1 MTTYEGHQRSLRPRF
16 SVQIPANP
24 NATQQVNRSQPRQ
37 NPKREP
43 SHVELDSSLT
53 KLDSSLTKPACREW
67 KTASLTQRGGSRTL
81 VGFEPFS
88 IAGATFRT
96 LFGRFGRTIGTS
108 RAMEV

>member
-1 MTTYEGHQRSLRPRF
+1 
-16 SVQIPANP
+16 
-24 NATQQVNRSQPRQ
+24 
-37 NPKREP
+37 
-43 SHVELDSSLT
+43 
-53 KLDSSLTKPACREW
+53 LTKPACREW